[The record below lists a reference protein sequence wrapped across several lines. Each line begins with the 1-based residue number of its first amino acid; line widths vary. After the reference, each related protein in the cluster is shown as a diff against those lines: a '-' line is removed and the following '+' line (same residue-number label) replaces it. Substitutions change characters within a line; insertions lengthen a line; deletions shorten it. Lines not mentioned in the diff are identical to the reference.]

1 MFSNEFSLDSDSGSE
16 SDVTDDDMGSSNRDL
31 DETSDMDYS
40 EFESSSSDT
49 GNDLPDINKD

>member
-16 SDVTDDDMGSSNRDL
+16 SDVTDDDMGSSNRDRY
-31 DETSDMDYS
+31 ETCDMDYS
-40 EFESSSSDT
+40 EFDSSSDT